1 MFGIKFILQK
11 LGEKFLPQRLELLK
25 NWQKEQKRLFVIVV
39 NNNDEL
45 CLLNIHASEEMTT
58 ALQNSVSVDNTL
70 KVYKQESLFKILL
83 DAKKED
89 LDIIN
94 E

>member
-25 NWQKEQKRLFVIVV
+25 NWQKEQNRLFVIIVD
-39 NNNDEL
+39 NNDEL
-45 CLLNIHASEEMTT
+45 CLLDINAGEEMK
-58 ALQNSVSVDNTL
+58 ASLQNSVSIDSTM
-70 KVYKQESLFKILL
+70 KVYKKENLFKILL
-83 DAKKED
+83 DAKKGD
-89 LDIIN
+89 LNIN